1 MYKRQQENYQAQPVE
16 ELELFTG
23 EGELIL
29 IVDDEVAICEI
40 TKTSLE
46 TYNYRVLTASNGVE
60 ALALYSQHKDQI
72 DLVLTDMMMPSM
84 DGVAMINALQK
95 INSQVKIIAI
105 SGLISNEKAAKAAD
119 NTVKAFLPK
128 PCTAKELLQAINSV
142 KQS

>member
-1 MYKRQQENYQAQPVE
+1 M
-16 ELELFTG
+16 
-23 EGELIL
+23 
-29 IVDDEVAICEI
+29 
-40 TKTSLE
+40 
-46 TYNYRVLTASNGVE
+46 E

-84 DGVAMINALQK
+84 DGVAMIKALQK

-105 SGLISNEKAAKAAD
+105 SGLISNEKAAKADHNA
-119 NTVKAFLPK
+119 VKAFLPK